1 MNNIKEEKKNRN
13 KKQQRQ
19 VRFLKKET
27 RLKSK
32 KNFVNQKNVD
42 TQEENNNFAVNI
54 NSIGKML
61 WQFQFRWG
69 RLPAPV
75 KPQLTS

>member
-1 MNNIKEEKKNRN
+1 MYIFSQLFGIYMNNIKEEKKNRN
-13 KKQQRQ
+13 KKYQRQ

-61 WQFQFRWG
+61 R
-69 RLPAPV
+69 
-75 KPQLTS
+75 

>member
-1 MNNIKEEKKNRN
+1 M
-13 KKQQRQ
+13 
-19 VRFLKKET
+19 RFLKRET

-32 KNFVNQKNVD
+32 KKFVNQKNVD

-61 WQFQFRWG
+61 R
-69 RLPAPV
+69 
-75 KPQLTS
+75 